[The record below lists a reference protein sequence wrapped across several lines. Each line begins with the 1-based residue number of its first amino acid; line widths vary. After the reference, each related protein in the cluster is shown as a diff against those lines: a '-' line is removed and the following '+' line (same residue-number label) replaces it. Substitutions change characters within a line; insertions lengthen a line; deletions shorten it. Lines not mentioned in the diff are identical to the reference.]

1 MKRHQKDHCHG
12 PADQEEEGEE
22 GEGDEQGDEEEEV
35 GAGGGLLG
43 VAEALGLVNEVDQS
57 LLGARRRTGVWRVE
71 EEEEEEEDDALR
83 LQDQL
88 TQQGLQVTN
97 HCPLAGR
104 QNISPLYLI
113 VVLPTAL
120 WLED

>member
-12 PADQEEEGEE
+12 PAEEEEEEEEQDGEE
-22 GEGDEQGDEEEEV
+22 EQDDDEEEV
-35 GAGGGLLG
+35 GAVGGLLG

-71 EEEEEEEDDALR
+71 EEQEEDDALR

-88 TQQGLQVTN
+88 TQQGLQVTKR
-97 HCPLAGR
+97 CPLAGK
-104 QNISPLYLI
+104 QNISPLYL
-113 VVLPTAL
+113 LFLCTAN